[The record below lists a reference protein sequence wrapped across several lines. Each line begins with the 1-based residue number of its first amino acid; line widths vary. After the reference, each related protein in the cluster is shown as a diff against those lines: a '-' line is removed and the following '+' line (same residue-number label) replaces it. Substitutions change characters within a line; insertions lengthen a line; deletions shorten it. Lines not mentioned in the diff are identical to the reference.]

1 MNRQVSGGNNMEQ
14 YLTAKEL
21 GERIKM
27 SPGTIRNLVWKKV
40 FIEDIHFLKPT
51 PRKLIFIW
59 SAVEDWLHGGHAGRL
74 AGGGSMPKCLIN
86 I

>member
-1 MNRQVSGGNNMEQ
+1 MEQ
-14 YLTAKEL
+14 YLTVKEL

-27 SPGTIRNLVWKKV
+27 APGTIRNLIGKKV
-40 FIEDIHFLKPT
+40 FIKDIHFYKPT

-59 SAVEDWLHGGHAGRL
+59 SAVAARLHGGHAGRQ
-74 AGGGSMPKCLIN
+74 AGGRGTDKCLIN